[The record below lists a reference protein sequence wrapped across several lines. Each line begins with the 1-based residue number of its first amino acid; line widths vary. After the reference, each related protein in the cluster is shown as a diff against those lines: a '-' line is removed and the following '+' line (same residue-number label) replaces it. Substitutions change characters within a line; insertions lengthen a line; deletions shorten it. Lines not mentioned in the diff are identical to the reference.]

1 MLLAHA
7 IALAQARSAIAA
19 LADRATTSDAAVEY
33 ERALLQLDWTHNDI
47 TPGITPLLNDPSDVL
62 LGIAETAIDQLAGFG
77 VDALELELV
86 LSMLDA
92 ACHEDGG

>member
-19 LADRATTSDAAVEY
+19 LADRATTRDASVEY
-33 ERALLQLDWTHNDI
+33 ERALMQLDWTHDDI
-47 TPGITPLLNDPSDVL
+47 GPGITPLLNNPSDVL
-62 LGIAETAIDQLAGFG
+62 LGIAETAIDQLPAFG

-92 ACHEDGG
+92 ARRMDRD